1 MTAYSFATHWRAEA
15 PIDDVFV
22 AIADVDQWP
31 AWWRGVRSATMIE
44 RPADARGNGD
54 GVGTRYRFA
63 FRSRLPYSLVFE
75 LVVTEADRPTLL
87 VGRASG
93 ELEGTGRWTLAPAA
107 DGTDATDVTYEWN
120 VRTTRWWMNL
130 LGPVARP
137 VFAWN
142 HDAIMDWGRIGLA
155 HRLGAPVKRR
165 QPSSGSG
172 SSRGAPTGG

>member
-1 MTAYSFATHWRAEA
+1 MTAYSFVTHWRAEA
-15 PIDDVFV
+15 PIDAAFV
-22 AIADVDQWP
+22 AIADVEAWP
-31 AWWRGVRSATMIE
+31 EWWRGVRFATMIQ
-44 RPADARGNGD
+44 RTDDAAGTN

-75 LVVTEADRPTLL
+75 LVVTEVERPTLL

-93 ELEGTGRWTLAPAA
+93 ELEGTGRWTFAP
-107 DGTDATDVTYEWN
+107 DGDATTITYEWN

-137 VFAWN
+137 AFAWN
-142 HDAIMDWGRIGLA
+142 HDVIMDWGRIGLA
-155 HRLGAPVKRR
+155 RRLGVAVERR
-165 QPSSGSG
+165 QPRSGTG